1 MEKIES
7 YWAMAQGY
15 LLQYAPKVLLAIVV
29 LIIGLWLIRIL
40 NRATVSV
47 MKKREI
53 DLSLQTFLASLL
65 GMTLKVLLIIS
76 VVSMVGVQ
84 MTSFIALLG
93 AAGLAVGMALS
104 GTLQNFAGGV
114 MILIFKPFKVG
125 DFIDAQSYMGVV
137 KEILIFN
144 TILTTPDNKTIILP
158 NGPLSTGSMVNFS
171 TQKTRRLDFVF
182 GISYSDDID
191 QAKKVLKDIVD
202 ADTRFHT
209 EPAPLIAVSEL
220 ADSSVNILVRAWTNS
235 EHYWDIYY
243 EMFEKVKKSFDREGI
258 TIPFPQSELHI
269 LQPSKD

>member
-191 QAKKVLKDIVD
+191 HAKKVLKDIVD

-269 LQPSKD
+269 LQPSND